1 MLEII
6 LVLVM
11 THITIVCVTV
21 YLHRCQTHLALELHP
36 AVSHFMRFWLWLTTG
51 MITKEWVAIH
61 RLHHQKCEEP
71 GDPHSPQQYGFWTV
85 LLGGAFLYARAT
97 NDRAM
102 IEQYGRGTPDD
113 WIEQN
118 LYTPYHKLGFIL
130 LLIVEVAL
138 FNGWGLVMW
147 LVQMTWVPF
156 HAAGVVNGVG
166 HWWGY
171 RNTDTKDCSRNIIPW
186 DFWIGGEC
194 LHNNHHANPAGA
206 KLSHK
211 WWEFDIGW
219 MYIRVLETLGLVR
232 VVRK

>member
-1 MLEII
+1 MTI
-6 LVLVM
+6 L
-11 THITIVCVTV
+11 CVTI
-21 YLHRCQTHLALELHP
+21 YLHRCQTHLALELSPWISHP
-36 AVSHFMRFWLWLTTG
+36 MRFWLWLTTG
-51 MITKEWVAIH
+51 MVTKEWVAIH
-61 RLHHQKCEEP
+61 RLHHQKCETA
-71 GDPHSPQQYGFWTV
+71 GDPHSPQIHGIWRV
-85 LLGGAFLYARAT
+85 LFGGAWLYARAT
-97 NDRAM
+97 NDRGL

-113 WIEQN
+113 WMERNI
-118 LYTPYHKLGFIL
+118 YTKYNKWGFLL

-138 FNGWGLVMW
+138 FHGWGLVMW
-147 LVQMTWVPF
+147 LIQMAWVPF

-171 RNTDTKDCSRNIIPW
+171 RNTDTKDRSHNIIPW